1 MLISEKISTSETK
14 YKALLE
20 EFFKN
25 IYDETFLPSHGIDH
39 HRRVWNYAKE
49 ILQHLN
55 YHNFE
60 LDQLLTDNLIIACY
74 LHDTGLSVDA
84 GIDHGLEGRRI
95 CERFLSLNKL
105 PIFEFSEAVLAI
117 EHHDNKEYTTINKP
131 ENLLTILSVA
141 DDLDAFGFTGI
152 YRYLEILIVRNKPL
166 PVLGRFIV
174 DNCEKRFNHFMR
186 TYGFIPYLRDRHS
199 VRFELINSFFQAYNQ
214 QAVSY
219 IFDNQNTAGYCG
231 VAELISQILK
241 EKKPDLNT
249 LLSYPDPLIQ
259 WFFSELQNEMDGN
272 R

>member
-1 MLISEKISTSETK
+1 MLISEKIIASETK

-25 IYDETFLPSHGIDH
+25 IFDESFLPSHGIDH

-60 LDQLLTDNLIIACY
+60 LDQSLIDNLLIACL
-74 LHDTGLSVDA
+74 LHDSGISVDP
-84 GIDHGLEGRRI
+84 GLNHGLEGRII
-95 CERFLSLNKL
+95 CENFLSINRL

-117 EHHDNKEYTTINKP
+117 EHHDNKEYETINKP

-152 YRYLEILIVRNKPL
+152 YRYLEILIARNKPL
-166 PVLGRFIV
+166 PVLGRFIA

-186 TYGFIPYLRDRHS
+186 TYGFIPNLRDKYSR
-199 VRFELINSFFQAYNQ
+199 RFEIISSFFQAYNQ

-219 IFDNQNTAGYCG
+219 IFDSQNIAGYCG
-231 VAELISQILK
+231 VAEIIAQNLK
-241 EKKPDLNT
+241 DRKPGFNSLLLNH
-249 LLSYPDPLIQ
+249 PDPMIQ
-259 WFFSELQNEMDGN
+259 WFFTELQNEMTS
-272 R
+272 